1 MKPLNK
7 SSDLLVLDLINEK
20 NTDAH
25 LELSKVTL
33 GEPVANDGD
42 DSADRNSK
50 ITLKARKNSGFVGT
64 QDVTYDRLDGLAL
77 FRNVTAYLDVKEPT
91 STTDLLAALNS
102 QYGLGIAVEDI
113 TPSAI
118 PAGTNVPPTNPDD
131 PDPAPVD
138 HDIVFK
144 DNCFAFLGKIAV
156 KIGAKP
162 QVGERLS
169 LVVTNTQLDGLQYP
183 DNESATKGQAYIYSY
198 GVDCSPIAAFLKAQ
212 ATGTLADDSA
222 FSTELNKVVPE
233 LWVDKTDAADYNIH
247 GAEVTY
253 NGATVNQV
261 PDPNSTSGGTIDQ
274 PVEGANTDYN
284 SILKLKLSDS
294 LCSNFQGELFLHYNA

>member
-1 MKPLNK
+1 MIPLNK
-7 SSDLLVLDLINEK
+7 NSDLLVLDLINEA
-20 NTDAH
+20 NVDAD

-33 GEPVANDGD
+33 GTPATNDGED
-42 DSADRNSK
+42 AADRNTK
-50 ITLKARKNSGFVGT
+50 LTVTARKNSGYVGA
-64 QDVTYDRLDGLAL
+64 QDVTYGRLDGQPL
-77 FRNVTAYLDVKEPT
+77 FRNVTAYLDVKEPK
-91 STTDLLAALNS
+91 STTDLLATLNT
-102 QYGLGIAVEDI
+102 QYGLSITEDDI
-113 TPSAI
+113 DATVI
-118 PAGTNVPPTNPDD
+118 PDGVNVAPTNPED

-138 HDIVFK
+138 HEIVFK
-144 DNCFAFLGKIAV
+144 SECLAFIGKIPV

-169 LVVTNTQLDGLQYP
+169 LVITNTQLDGLKYP
-183 DNESATKGQAYIYSY
+183 SDASETKGQAYIYSY
-198 GVDCSPIAAFLKAQ
+198 GVDCTPIAAFLKVQ

-222 FSTELNKVVPE
+222 FASELNKVVPE
-233 LWVDKTDAADYNIH
+233 QWVASADAADYNIE

-261 PDPNSTSGGTIDQ
+261 SDGNGGTKDE

-284 SILKLKLSDS
+284 SILKLKLSDT